1 MTMSLPKKLF
11 TQTSGGVWALFYP
24 LFHFSLKLQIG
35 MFTELLFVPFR
46 RETQR
51 RKNNRRYW
59 REKWGV
65 SHFYA
70 KSCPET
76 SVKKPII

>member
-51 RKNNRRYW
+51 RKNNRR
-59 REKWGV
+59 
-65 SHFYA
+65 
-70 KSCPET
+70 
-76 SVKKPII
+76 